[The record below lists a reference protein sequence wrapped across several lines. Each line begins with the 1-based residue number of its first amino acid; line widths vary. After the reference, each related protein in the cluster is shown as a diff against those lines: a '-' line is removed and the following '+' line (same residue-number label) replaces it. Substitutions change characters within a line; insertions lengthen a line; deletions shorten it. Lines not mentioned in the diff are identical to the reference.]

1 MQDVFEILEFFKIK
15 ESLASYCLTSLGKSK
30 VNSLRILPKKEMEG
44 VLLDLKQAQD
54 DIDIHGHFPLRG
66 GKGVASYLGLAKKGY
81 VLMVEQILS
90 IYQDLVCQKALY
102 GYAVKLEET
111 DAILNKIHA
120 IPSLEDI
127 LDEIEAI
134 MDEFGTIKDDASPE
148 LRRIRK
154 DIIKTKKESERV
166 LSHLVEKY
174 APYLSDST
182 LTLRDGKYV
191 LPISLTYKNKVKGIA
206 LDISNSGESVF
217 IEPMELVELDQALS
231 LLEAQEK
238 KEINRLL
245 SILSCS
251 LASCDEDIIRLDEF
265 IGDLDFL
272 QAKVLYGESLHG
284 SIAVLS
290 DDGSLFL
297 PKARHPLLD
306 QTSVISNDF
315 AFLSKQKVIVVSGPN
330 AGGKTVALKTLGIN
344 ALLFQCGMFVIADNG
359 SILPYFKHIFLDI
372 GDSQSLEDNL
382 STFSGHMSNIASIL
396 SQIGGNDLV
405 LLDEVGTGTSPK
417 EGEALAISIIEYLL
431 KKHSYAMVSSHFEGV
446 KLFALSHKEVGNAC
460 MLYDEVEL
468 RPTYLLKMGLP
479 GESYGLSVAK
489 RFGIQQEV
497 IDRANALLKE
507 QGDFSVSKAISKLTV
522 LAKENETLKK
532 KMEQRERSLI
542 KQERELAVA
551 SKNLDLRRE
560 KFLVDLEEE
569 KKAILESAQEE
580 VDDIIASLNSPEV
593 KLHEAIRAKKKLQE
607 LNVAKDDLVYDEE
620 IWVDDYVLM
629 PSFGISGRVASIRG
643 KKASISTPEGKS
655 FVVDVTS
662 LQKTS
667 VPEKKKEAL
676 SGVMLDAISEMKGL
690 PLEIN
695 LIGLHY
701 DEARNELEHYLDQC
715 RQKGFKRVRIIHGY
729 GTGTLRKLT
738 QEYCKSHANWIQS
751 YEAAGEQEGGSG
763 ATIVHLK

>member
-1 MQDVFEILEFFKIK
+1 MQDVFEILEFHKVK
-15 ESLASYCLTSLGKSK
+15 EALASYCVTSLGKAK
-30 VNSLRILPKKEMEG
+30 VESLSTLPKKEMEEA
-44 VLLDLKQAQD
+44 LLVLKQAQD
-54 DIDIHGHFPLRG
+54 DIDIHGKFPLRG
-66 GKGVASYLGLAKKGY
+66 GKGVISYLGLAKKGY
-81 VLMVEQILS
+81 VLTVEQILS
-90 IYQDLVCQKALY
+90 IYQDLLCQKGLLSY
-102 GYAVKLEET
+102 SVKLEEA
-111 DAILNKIHA
+111 DLILKRINA
-120 IPSLEDI
+120 VPSLENV
-127 LDEIEAI
+127 LDEIESI
-134 MDEFGTIKDDASPE
+134 MDEFGAIKDDASPE
-148 LRRIRK
+148 LRRIRR

-174 APYLSDST
+174 APYLSDTT

-191 LPISLTYKNKVKGIA
+191 LPISLTYKNKVKGLA

-217 IEPMELVELDQALS
+217 IEPIELVELDQKLAILQ
-231 LLEAQEK
+231 AQEK
-238 KEINRLL
+238 REIERLL
-245 SILSCS
+245 SVLSMS
-251 LASCDEDIIRLDEF
+251 LASYESEIIALDEL
-265 IGDLDFL
+265 IGELDFL
-272 QAKVLYGESLHG
+272 QAKVLYGEAYHG
-284 SIAVLS
+284 SIASLS
-290 DDGSLFL
+290 DDGSLYL

-306 QTSVISNDF
+306 QNTVVSNDF

-344 ALLFQCGMFVIADNG
+344 AVLFECGMFVIADNG
-359 SILPYFKHIFLDI
+359 AILPYFKHILLDI

-460 MLYDEVEL
+460 MLYDEDEL
-468 RPTYLLKMGLP
+468 RPTYILKMGLP
-479 GESYGLSVAK
+479 GESYGLSVAS

-497 IDRANALLKE
+497 IDRAHALLKE
-507 QGDFSVSKAISKLTV
+507 QGDFSVSKAISKLTA
-522 LAKENETLKK
+522 LAKENEQLKK

-542 KQERELAVA
+542 KQERDLSVA

-560 KFLVDLEEE
+560 KFLADLEEE
-569 KKAILESAQEE
+569 KKAILEAAQEE

-607 LNVAKDDLVYDEE
+607 KEATPENLVYDEE
-620 IWVDDYVLM
+620 IHVDDYVAI
-629 PSFGISGRVASIRG
+629 PAYGISGRVASIRG

-690 PLEIN
+690 PLEVN

-701 DEARNELEHYLDQC
+701 DEARSELEHYLDQC

-729 GTGTLRKLT
+729 GTGTLRKIT
-738 QEYCKSHANWIQS
+738 QEYCKSHANWIKS
-751 YEAAGEQEGGSG
+751 FEAAGEQEGGSG
-763 ATIVHLK
+763 ATIVYLK